1 MATYQ
6 EMVEKYR
13 KRQRDTLVDTLTA
26 GLNYVDDLAVDLGLM
41 EDSGVL
47 GDMMDTVGCALPFA
61 LIAVTEQCKVIMGKK
76 DQRAAAENTV
86 YRMAKTGA
94 AMGVGALAFAAGGA
108 VAAIPAAM
116 GTRALLDKYKS
127 KALLTVRVEN
137 RTRRLQALRRQMDD
151 RRTGR
156 VTDDGLLLPG
166 DVERLPEAWQRMERQ
181 SENEEGSNL
190 SAS

>member
-116 GTRALLDKYKS
+116 GGKPYPPAADAAPADGRPPDWAGDGRRA
-127 KALLTVRVEN
+127 AAA
-137 RTRRLQALRRQMDD
+137 RRCGAAA
-151 RRTGR
+151 GG
-156 VTDDGLLLPG
+156 VAAYGAA
-166 DVERLPEAWQRMERQ
+166 V
-181 SENEEGSNL
+181 
-190 SAS
+190 